1 MHLTITQEESYDK
14 LDLFISNYIQNYSSK
29 RNFDFGPKHRTNVSQ
44 MSPYISHR
52 ILTEYD
58 VIRRVLQ
65 KKSYRSVEKFI
76 QEVFWRLYWRG
87 WLETRPR
94 VWKDF
99 LGDLKSLE
107 KNKNYYNAIEGLTD
121 IECFNHWVKEL
132 KENGFLHNHT
142 RMWFASIWIFTL
154 NLPWQLGA
162 EFFLKYL
169 SDADSASNTLSW
181 RWVAG
186 IQTKGKHYLAKNW
199 NIEKFTN
206 GKFSPAILNENAA
219 PISDSRNYT
228 FSKINYSGLETDSEY
243 IVMFENELNTDF
255 LDNRNYKHVYFCLL
269 NNDERQVE
277 ISQNNM
283 TYKESV
289 VDNLTKAGTH
299 NIRKINGSQ
308 LVLLVQSNDNVH
320 LVYPGVGDN
329 LDFLDKNQISNA
341 NSFIRRKED
350 LFCSQFSNK
359 GFFNFKKNIPRII
372 NELSLSKL

>member
-1 MHLTITQEESYDK
+1 MRLVKSNEDSFVL
-14 LDLFISNYIQNYSSK
+14 LDDFISNNIHNYSSK
-29 RNFDFGPKHRTNVSQ
+29 RNFDFGPKDRSNVSQ

-58 VIRRVLQ
+58 VVNRVLQ
-65 KKSYRSVEKFI
+65 KNPYRNVEKYI

-87 WLETRPR
+87 WLESRPR
-94 VWKDF
+94 VWDDF
-99 LGDLKSLE
+99 MGDLKFLE
-107 KNKNYYNAIEGLTD
+107 KNKLYYEAIEGLTD
-121 IECFNHWVKEL
+121 IECFNYWVKEL
-132 KENGFLHNHT
+132 RENGFLHNHT

-169 SDADSASNTLSW
+169 TDADSASNTLSW

-219 PISDSRNYT
+219 PVSDSRNYT
-228 FSKINYSGLETDSEY
+228 FSKINYSGLDNESESV
-243 IVMFENELNTDF
+243 VMFENELNTDF
-255 LDNRNYKHVYFCLL
+255 LDNSNYKHAYFCLL
-269 NNDERQVE
+269 SNDERQVE
-277 ISQNNM
+277 VSQKNM
-283 TYKESV
+283 IYKESV
-289 VDNLTKAGTH
+289 VDNLTKDVSF
-299 NIRKINGSQ
+299 NMRKINGSQ
-308 LVLLVQSNDNVH
+308 LISLVQSNDNVH

-329 LDFLDKNQISNA
+329 LDFIDRNLMTNA

-350 LFCSQFSNK
+350 IFCYQFSNK

-372 NELSLSKL
+372 SELNLSK

>member
-1 MHLTITQEESYDK
+1 MELVKSKSDSVDL
-14 LDLFISNYIQNYSSK
+14 LDQFISKNINNYSSK
-29 RNFDFGPKHRTNVSQ
+29 RNFDFGPKDRSNVSL

-58 VIRRVLQ
+58 VIKRVLQ

-87 WLETRPR
+87 WLESRPR
-94 VWKDF
+94 VWDDF
-99 LGDLKSLE
+99 LNDLKSLE
-107 KNKNYYNAIEGLTD
+107 KNKHYYNAIEGLTE
-121 IECFNHWVKEL
+121 IECFNYWVREL

-154 NLPWQLGA
+154 ELPWQLGA

-199 NIEKFTN
+199 NIEKFTK
-206 GKFSPAILNENAA
+206 GKFTPAVLNENAA
-219 PISDSRNYT
+219 PIDDPRSYA
-228 FSKINYSGLETDSEY
+228 FSKIIHSDMKSESES

-255 LDNRNYKHVYFCLL
+255 LQNSNYKNAFFCLL
-269 NNDERQVE
+269 SNEERQVKVNQKN
-277 ISQNNM
+277 I
-283 TYKESV
+283 TFKESV
-289 VDNLTKAGTH
+289 VANLAKDHKCSFT
-299 NIRKINGSQ
+299 KINGSQ
-308 LVLLVQSNDNVH
+308 LVSLARSNEDLH
-320 LVYPGVGDN
+320 MVYPGIGDN
-329 LDFLDKNQISNA
+329 LDFLSN
-341 NSFIRRKED
+341 NIMLNTISFIRRKDD

-359 GFFNFKKNIPRII
+359 GFFNFKRNIPRII
-372 NELSLSKL
+372 RELNLSK

>member
-1 MHLTITQEESYDK
+1 MRLVKSNEDSFVL
-14 LDLFISNYIQNYSSK
+14 LDDFISNNIHNYSSK
-29 RNFDFGPKHRTNVSQ
+29 RNFDFGPKDRSNVSQ

-58 VIRRVLQ
+58 VVNRVLQ
-65 KKSYRSVEKFI
+65 KNPYRNVEKYI

-87 WLETRPR
+87 WLESRPR
-94 VWKDF
+94 VWDDF
-99 LGDLKSLE
+99 MGDLKFLE
-107 KNKNYYNAIEGLTD
+107 KNKLYYEAIEGLTD
-121 IECFNHWVKEL
+121 IECFNYWVKEL
-132 KENGFLHNHT
+132 RENGFLHNHT

-169 SDADSASNTLSW
+169 TDADSASNTLSW

-206 GKFSPAILNENAA
+206 CKFSPAILNEKAV
-219 PISDSRNYT
+219 PVSDSRNYT
-228 FSKINYSGLETDSEY
+228 FSKINYSGIETESESV
-243 IVMFENELNTDF
+243 VMFENELNTDF
-255 LDNRNYKHVYFCLL
+255 LDNSNYKHAYFCLL
-269 NNDERQVE
+269 SNDERQVE
-277 ISQNNM
+277 VSQKNM
-283 TYKESV
+283 IYKESV
-289 VDNLTKAGTH
+289 VDNLTKDVSF
-299 NIRKINGSQ
+299 NMRKINGSQ
-308 LVLLVQSNDNVH
+308 LISLVQSNDNVH

-329 LDFLDKNQISNA
+329 LDFINKNLIQNS

-350 LFCSQFSNK
+350 IFCYQFSNK

-372 NELSLSKL
+372 SELNLSK

>member
-1 MHLTITQEESYDK
+1 
-14 LDLFISNYIQNYSSK
+14 
-29 RNFDFGPKHRTNVSQ
+29 

-58 VIRRVLQ
+58 VIKRVLQ
-65 KKSYRSVEKFI
+65 KKSYPNVEKFI

-87 WLETRPR
+87 WLESRPR

-99 LGDLKSLE
+99 VGDLKSLE
-107 KNKNYYNAIEGLTD
+107 KNKLYYKAIEGLTD
-121 IECFNHWVKEL
+121 IECFNYWVKEL
-132 KENGFLHNHT
+132 KDVGFLHNHT

-206 GKFSPAILNENAA
+206 GKFSPAILKESAV
-219 PISDSRNYT
+219 PISDSRNYA
-228 FSKINYSGLETDSEY
+228 FSKINYSGLETESDLV
-243 IVMFENELNTDF
+243 VMFENELNADF
-255 LDNRNYKHVYFCLL
+255 LDNSNYNHAYFCLL
-269 NNDERQVE
+269 SNDERQVE
-277 ISQNNM
+277 ISQKNM
-283 TYKESV
+283 IYKESI
-289 VDNLTKAGTH
+289 VDNLSKKGIC
-299 NIRKINGSQ
+299 NISKINGSQ
-308 LVLLVQSNDNVH
+308 LVSLVQSSDNVH

-329 LDFLDKNQISNA
+329 LDFLEKNQMSNA

-350 LFCSQFSNK
+350 IFCSQFSNK
-359 GFFNFKKNIPRII
+359 GFFNFKKNIPRIVS
-372 NELSLSKL
+372 ELGLSE

>member
-1 MHLTITQEESYDK
+1 MRLVKSNEDSFVL
-14 LDLFISNYIQNYSSK
+14 LDDFISNNIHNYSSK
-29 RNFDFGPKHRTNVSQ
+29 RNFDFGPKDRSNVSQ

-58 VIRRVLQ
+58 VVKRVLQ
-65 KKSYRSVEKFI
+65 KNPYRNVEKYI

-87 WLETRPR
+87 WLESRPR
-94 VWKDF
+94 VWDDF
-99 LGDLKSLE
+99 MGDLKFLE
-107 KNKNYYNAIEGLTD
+107 KNKLYYEAIEGLTD
-121 IECFNHWVKEL
+121 IECFNYWVKEL
-132 KENGFLHNHT
+132 RENGFLHNHT

-169 SDADSASNTLSW
+169 TDADSASNTLSW

-206 GKFSPAILNENAA
+206 CKFSPAILNENAV
-219 PISDSRNYT
+219 PVSDSRNYT
-228 FSKINYSGLETDSEY
+228 FSKINYSGLDNESESV
-243 IVMFENELNTDF
+243 VMFENELNTDF
-255 LDNRNYKHVYFCLL
+255 LDNSNYKHAYFCLL
-269 NNDERQVE
+269 SNDERQVE
-277 ISQNNM
+277 VSQKNM
-283 TYKESV
+283 IYKESV
-289 VDNLTKAGTH
+289 VDNLTKDGSC
-299 NIRKINGSQ
+299 NMRKINGSQ
-308 LVLLVQSNDNVH
+308 LISLVQSNDNVH

-329 LDFLDKNQISNA
+329 LDFIDKNLITNT

-350 LFCSQFSNK
+350 IFCYQFSNK

-372 NELSLSKL
+372 SELNLSK

>member
-1 MHLTITQEESYDK
+1 MKPVISREDSLNL
-14 LDLFISNYIQNYSSK
+14 LDNFIANNIHNYSSK
-29 RNFDFGPKHRTNVSQ
+29 RNFDFGPKDRFNVSQ

-58 VIRRVLQ
+58 VIKRVLK
-65 KKSYRSVEKFI
+65 KKSYRNIEKFI

-87 WLETRPR
+87 WLESRPQ
-94 VWKDF
+94 VWNDF
-99 LGDLKSLE
+99 LGDLKCQE
-107 KNKNYYNAIEGLTD
+107 KNESYYSAIDGLTD
-121 IECFNHWVKEL
+121 IECFNYWVKEL
-132 KENGFLHNHT
+132 KESGFLHNHT

-162 EFFLKYL
+162 EFFLKHL
-169 SDADSASNTLSW
+169 IDADSASNTLSW

-206 GKFSPAILNENAA
+206 GKFSPAKLNENAL
-219 PISDSRNYT
+219 PVSDSRNYV
-228 FSKINYSGLETDSEY
+228 FSKINYSDLETESESV
-243 IVMFENELNTDF
+243 VMFENELNTDF
-255 LDNRNYKHVYFCLL
+255 LDKRNYKNVYFCILS
-269 NNDERQVE
+269 NDERQVK
-277 ISQNNM
+277 ISQKNIM
-283 TYKESV
+283 YKESI
-289 VDNLTKAGTH
+289 VDNLTKRGTC
-299 NIRKINGSQ
+299 NITKINGSQ
-308 LVLLVQSNDNVH
+308 LVSLTQSNDNVH

-329 LDFLDKNQISNA
+329 LDFLDKNQMLNA

-372 NELSLSKL
+372 RELNLSK